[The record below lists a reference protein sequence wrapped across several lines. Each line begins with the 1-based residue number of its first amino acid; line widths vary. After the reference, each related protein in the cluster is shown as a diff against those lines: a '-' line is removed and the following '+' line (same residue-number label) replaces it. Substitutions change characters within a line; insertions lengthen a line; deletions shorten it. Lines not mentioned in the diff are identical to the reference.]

1 MGFGFSHGEPRHI
14 GFRNYNK
21 SFFRDQIHHIT
32 AHILARFLA
41 DGELDVKL
49 VTVVTATNV
58 NDKSGGY
65 DNFKIRAYFDCGE
78 CVPKLCLK
86 KTSKTSLLR
95 GGLMGKLIVIP
106 VLPHYLDGSSRMIR
120 PCPLRSIKFLHKSVV
135 VEFEFYKIDSW
146 NKDNRHG
153 PDSIEVFT
161 NNKKSSIGVFSSGN
175 DEGFA
180 AEGLLEEFSGKET
193 PSTPQVTS
201 AFATAT
207 GTSFGTKFTR
217 VPPTFPSHWLQVKNL
232 N

>member
-1 MGFGFSHGEPRHI
+1 MQGDATNVNSIKHRQQSVMYKLGICIQLPRCSALSFPLIPSYVPVGLDSSELIHLSCSVSIKHNSSHACTTLSLTAPQHTCLNSSTKDPSQLVGVSPAPIAQSLGSSFIFAAPVASSTDDRVLRTNMGFGFSHGEPRHI

-95 GGLMGKLIVIP
+95 GGPMGK
-106 VLPHYLDGSSRMIR
+106 
-120 PCPLRSIKFLHKSVV
+120 
-135 VEFEFYKIDSW
+135 
-146 NKDNRHG
+146 
-153 PDSIEVFT
+153 
-161 NNKKSSIGVFSSGN
+161 
-175 DEGFA
+175 
-180 AEGLLEEFSGKET
+180 
-193 PSTPQVTS
+193 
-201 AFATAT
+201 
-207 GTSFGTKFTR
+207 
-217 VPPTFPSHWLQVKNL
+217 
-232 N
+232 